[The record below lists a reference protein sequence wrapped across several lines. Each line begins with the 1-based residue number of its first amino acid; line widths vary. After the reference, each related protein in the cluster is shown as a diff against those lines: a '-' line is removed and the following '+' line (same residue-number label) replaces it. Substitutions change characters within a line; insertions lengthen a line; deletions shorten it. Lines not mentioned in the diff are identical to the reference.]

1 VANPHLPVSA
11 GGLETLIR
19 ENIDPALALRTQF
32 GNIERTNSLF
42 DLVVARTHGAFDDLS
57 AVAHQL
63 RADVE
68 AHDGWTVALRAF
80 DDPQPDVGR
89 YSSLRDVTLLATLAR
104 ERGLT

>member
-1 VANPHLPVSA
+1 
-11 GGLETLIR
+11 LIR
-19 ENIDPALALRTQF
+19 ENVEPALTLRTQL

-42 DLVVARTHGAFDDLS
+42 DLVVARTHGAFDNLD

-68 AHDGWTVALRAF
+68 AHEGWTVALRAF
-80 DDPQPDVGR
+80 DDPQPASGR
-89 YSSLRDVTLLATLAR
+89 YSSLRDVTLLTTLAR